1 MPKLARNFVQGKMN
15 KDLDERLV
23 PPGQYRDAQNIQV
36 VNSEGSDVG
45 AVENI
50 LGNTKQN
57 NKPGGGTWQ
66 TTGSG
71 TTPFGL
77 TNAKCIGTVRDSQNE
92 KIYWFLTSDTADA
105 ILEYDQTA
113 NIVSPILVDLNGVL
127 NFSANYLI
135 TGVNILDG
143 ILYWTDGLNEP
154 RTINIDDFKAGSSQ
168 GASLS
173 LVNHTQVYG
182 RNFISK
188 DTTVMVEA
196 PQQILNAQGFASI
209 YSGPGTGITPVTTAS
224 TQVFVGKEIGDSV
237 GISWTGAITWT
248 GLTNPQVVL
257 TGEVEQEDGTID
269 KYQITGTL
277 SSIATISA
285 LLSIDSISADIP
297 SVNIVWSM
305 LLIED
310 DPIYKD
316 DFPRFSYR
324 YKYTD
329 NRYSVYA
336 PFSLPAFVP
345 GKFKYLSRDG
355 NNQGME
361 SVMRRILVDNFP
373 AIPKNVEEVEVL
385 YKGVASNNVYVIE
398 TFAYDFTDA
407 QQPVLQVDITSTLLG
422 PIIESVQLLRLYDNV
437 PRSAKA
443 QEIIANRIIY
453 GNYLANYDVSP
464 NSTRISANASNTSH
478 SNIGY
483 GLASVKTNRQ
493 YQVGVAFI
501 DELGRQSP
509 VFTSNGGDI
518 SFSGKNSQN
527 VNTIEASILA
537 NTPALISNGG
547 WASYYKYYIKSS
559 TPEYYNIALD
569 RYYTGIDGSIW
580 LSFPSSE
587 RNKLQEGKYITLKKQ
602 HDTSIPVFVNNKYKI
617 LDISNEVPL
626 EVSTVESVKA
636 KVTGRANP
644 TATIGFIA
652 GDNVISFLAPIKDKN
667 TAFFDSITSD
677 SYIAFKN
684 SYDLNETYHYPVK
697 EGGPI
702 GAEYTDS
709 NGVVWA
715 YFQVT
720 LDENIKTEDSWL
732 STLGSLEIIKIISY
746 EKDQK
751 TLPEFQ
757 GRFFVKVSANASLLD
772 NIKSAFSNPDKEL
785 EIDKTLEIDPTNAN
799 VVDNSFY
806 VYFDNTTVAP
816 ALTLPTQG
824 SNSFI
829 IRGADVN
836 WGASAELLAAN
847 YKFRTYNKFIAGG
860 VKFKFKYANGSLS
873 QDYYTVIN
881 SSISATSAVQ
891 NIIEQVVTLTLDRN
905 FDDTQYSGAPDK
917 TQIDKIVLYRE
928 KLWPDQLLLT
938 SDNPAIF
945 ETEPNELAD
954 LEIYWE
960 ASEAISQASAGTTTE
975 LDWFNCYS
983 FGNGVES
990 DRIRDDFNAPLLGNG
1005 VRVNAELKE
1014 PYEAETMGAGLIY
1027 SGLYNNISG
1036 VNNTNQFLIAEKITK
1051 ELDPS
1056 YGTIQKLH
1064 ARDTNLVALAEDKV
1078 FRIFAD
1084 KDALYNADGSAN
1096 LTSTNRVLGEASTFA
1111 GEFGI
1116 SKNPESFASYGF
1128 RAYFTDKA
1136 RGAVLRLSMDGLTD
1150 ISRNGMTDYFQD
1162 ELKAASGGIIGAY
1175 DENIGTYNIALS
1187 NESVSFME
1195 NINGW
1200 TTRLSY
1206 SPEFAASLN
1215 NEYYTFQ
1222 NGEIWEH
1229 SNQIRSSFYGIRE
1242 YSTVTPI
1249 FNDAPSSIK
1258 NFKTLSYEG
1267 DAGWTA
1273 DVLTDQQDGEV
1284 EAWKTKENLYFN
1296 YIKGKATT
1304 LSNIDTGEFSV
1315 QGLGNVLSHDP
1326 GSTIVVINGKLNVSL
1341 QKGDI
1346 VYSYDPGNTLRV
1358 IGTVHSVNQA
1368 GNFIRFTSTIAG
1380 APPANG
1386 NFMLFAKDSEKNTSG
1401 IIGYHASVEMKTT
1414 SSDKKELFAVNSEVF
1429 ISSE

>member
-23 PPGQYRDAQNIQV
+23 PNGQYRDAQNIQV
-36 VNSEGSDVG
+36 ANSEGSDVG

-50 LGNTKQN
+50 LGNTKKSHKSKN
-57 NKPGGGTWQ
+57 PDVFWNDN
-66 TTGSG
+66 
-71 TTPFGL
+71 FGL
-77 TNAKCIGTVRDSQNE
+77 TGTKCIGVARDSRNE
-92 KIYWFLTSDTADA
+92 KIYWFITSSTIDA
-105 ILEYDQTA
+105 ILEYDQATDIIA
-113 NIVSPILVDLNGVL
+113 PILVDNNDVL
-127 NFSANYLI
+127 NFDANYLI

-188 DTTVMVEA
+188 DTTIMVEA

-209 YSGPGTGITPVTTAS
+209 YGGPGTGITPVTTAP

-237 GISWTGAITWT
+237 GFSWTGAITWT

-285 LLSIDSISADIP
+285 LLSIDSISANIP
-297 SVNIVWSM
+297 VVNIVWSM

-336 PFSLPAFVP
+336 PFSLPTFVP
-345 GKFKYLSRDG
+345 GEFKYLSRDG

-361 SVMRRILVDNFP
+361 SAMRRILVDNFP
-373 AIPKNVEEVEVL
+373 SIPNNVKEIEVL

-398 TFAYDFTDA
+398 TFAYDFTLPF
-407 QQPVLQVDITSTLLG
+407 QPVINVDITSTLLG
-422 PIIESVQLLRLYDNV
+422 PVIESVQLLRLYDNV

-453 GNYLANYDVSP
+453 GNYLTNYDVLP
-464 NSTRISANASNTSH
+464 NSTRISANASNTLH

-483 GLASVKTNRQ
+483 GLPSVKTNRQ

-527 VNTIEASILA
+527 VNTIKASILA
-537 NTPALISNGG
+537 NTPALESNGG

-559 TPEYYNIALD
+559 TPGYYNIALD
-569 RYYTGIDGSIW
+569 RYYNGIDGSIW

-617 LDISNEVPL
+617 LDISNEVPS

-636 KVTGRANP
+636 KVAGRANP
-644 TATIGFIA
+644 TATIGFIV
-652 GDNVISFLAPIKDKN
+652 GDNVISFLAPLKDKN
-667 TAFFDSITSD
+667 TTFFDSITSD

-684 SYDLNETYHYPVK
+684 LYDLNETYHYPVK
-697 EGGPI
+697 EGGPT

-709 NGVVWA
+709 FGVVWA

-720 LDENIKTEDSWL
+720 LDENIKAEDSWL
-732 STLGSLEIIKIISY
+732 STLGSLEQIQIISY

-785 EIDKTLEIDPTNAN
+785 EIDRTLEIDPTNAN

-829 IRGADVN
+829 IRGADVM
-836 WGASAELLAAN
+836 WGSAGTPLLAAN
-847 YKFRTYNKFIAGG
+847 YKFRSYNKFIAGG

-881 SSISATSAVQ
+881 TSIAAGTIAPNVT
-891 NIIEQVVTLTLDRN
+891 EQVVTVTLDRN
-905 FDDTQYSGAPDK
+905 FDDTQYGGSPDE
-917 TQIDKIVLYRE
+917 TEIDKIVLYRE

-938 SDNPAIF
+938 SNNPAIF
-945 ETEPNELAD
+945 ETEPDELAD

-960 ASEAISQASAGTTTE
+960 ASEAISEASAGTTTE

-1014 PYEAETMGAGLIY
+1014 PYEAETMGSGLIY

-1084 KDALYNADGSAN
+1084 KDALYNADGDAN

-1128 RAYFTDKA
+1128 RAYFTDKS

-1162 ELKAASGGIIGAY
+1162 ELKAASGSIIGAY

-1229 SNQIRSSFYGIRE
+1229 SNQVRSNFYGVQGE
-1242 YSTVTPI
+1242 TTVKPI

-1267 DAGWTA
+1267 DAGWVA

-1284 EAWKTKENLYFN
+1284 EAWKKKENLYFN

-1315 QGLGNVLSHDP
+1315 QGLGDLNDDP
-1326 GSTIVVINGKLNVSL
+1326 VFGGGGYNLELIGKVNVSL
-1341 QKGDI
+1341 QVGDVI
-1346 VYSYDPGNTLRV
+1346 YSDTPALRV
-1358 IGTVHSVNQA
+1358 LGTVTAINKATNVISISTSGPLSPAPQQYD
-1368 GNFIRFTSTIAG
+1368 FI
-1380 APPANG
+1380 
-1386 NFMLFAKDSEKNTSG
+1386 LFAKDSEKNTSG